1 MKGRVVMI
9 TFRTIDLKKDRTAII
24 NFRKDSFIVS
34 FGNLVGFH
42 EGFYLAYV
50 LEKIEQYPEGFVMA
64 ELDGKAVGQL
74 ELSVREYQGRKIG
87 YVHLFY
93 LVPEQRG
100 LGNGNELFIYAIE
113 FFKKRSLNEYHL
125 RVAPQNHRA
134 RRFYEKH
141 GMEQIG
147 PELDGKVIRMQG
159 FITTSI

>member
-1 MKGRVVMI
+1 MI
-9 TFRTIDLKKDRTAII
+9 TFRTIDLNKDRTSLI

-42 EGFYLAYV
+42 EGSYLAYV
-50 LEKIEQYPEGFVMA
+50 LEKIEQYPDGFVMA

-74 ELSVREYQGRKIG
+74 ELSVKEYQGRKIG

-93 LVPEQRG
+93 LVPAQRG
-100 LGNGNELFIYAIE
+100 SGIGNELFTYAMN
-113 FFKKRSLNEYHL
+113 FFKKLGLDEYHL

-141 GMEQIG
+141 GMKEIG

>member
-1 MKGRVVMI
+1 MI
-9 TFRTIDLKKDRTAII
+9 TFRTIDLKKDRTSII

-42 EGFYLAYV
+42 EGLYLTYV
-50 LEKIEQYPEGFVMA
+50 QKKIEQYPKGFVIA
-64 ELDGKAVGQL
+64 ELDGKTIGQL
-74 ELSVREYQGRKIG
+74 ELSVKEYQGRKIG

-100 LGNGNELFIYAIE
+100 LGNGNELFTYAIE
-113 FFKKRSLNEYHL
+113 FFKKRSLEEYHL
-125 RVAPQNHRA
+125 RVVPENYRA

-141 GMEQIG
+141 GLKEIG